1 MTNLN
6 IEISTELNQA
16 LVMIA
21 EKLHEQ
27 ENDIV
32 VKALKLYLQEL
43 QEDIEDADI
52 ALEVMADKN
61 QRLYTPEEVRAWI
74 NENCHD

>member
-6 IEISTELNQA
+6 IEISMELNQT

-27 ENDIV
+27 ESDIV

-43 QEDIEDADI
+43 LEDIEDADI

-61 QRLYTPEEVRAWI
+61 QKLYTPEEVRTYIKA
-74 NENCHD
+74 NCHD